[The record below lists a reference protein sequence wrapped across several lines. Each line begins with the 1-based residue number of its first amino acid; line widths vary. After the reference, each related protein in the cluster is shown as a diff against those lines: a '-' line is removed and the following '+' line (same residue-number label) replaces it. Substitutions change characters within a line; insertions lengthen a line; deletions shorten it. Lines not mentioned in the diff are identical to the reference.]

1 MEKKKIL
8 NDKEINEFL
17 DNYFTKLESD
27 IMAVVN
33 TQIKAETKLF
43 TADATLLSFPDD
55 IQESSQIEEG
65 TSPVKIDGKLADGKF
80 TMPDGVVLEIKEG
93 KVTKIIQPSVEQI
106 AAMIRRDMKA
116 FRSQLK
122 AFMNESGRKSN
133 KVKVTAPAANRSP
146 FKAKRQPTGKRVP
159 FHTSNCK

>member
-1 MEKKKIL
+1 MERQSKNLTKAEAEQFI
-8 NDKEINEFL
+8 DS
-17 DNYFTKLESD
+17 YFNTLGNKLE
-27 IMAVVN
+27 AY
-33 TQIKAETKLF
+33 IKQTYPVQALVLK
-43 TADATLLSFPDD
+43 TADDQNLEFPED

-116 FRSQLK
+116 FRSQLT
-122 AFMNESGRKSN
+122 AY
-133 KVKVTAPAANRSP
+133 VKENGHRP
-146 FKAKRQPTGKRVP
+146 FKRTG
-159 FHTSNCK
+159 NCK